1 MTAAVAGMI
10 DVGGDLTA
18 ARLGYGAM
26 RITGPGVWGEPPDRD
41 PGQGRAAAGRG
52 SRRHLH
58 RHRGCLRSGG
68 QRAADRPR
76 RCTRIRRNW
85 SSRSRVAWSG
95 RARAAGT
102 GRPAQAPAPC
112 LRGSLARLR
121 LDRIDLYRLHRN
133 FSEDQL
139 REAER
144 VTPVVSVQNVAA
156 AGLELRPDEV
166 TAVTSRPDA
175 GILGLPR
182 GLARNRRAR
191 TPRLPAAARPE
202 HRSMSTE

>member
-1 MTAAVAGMI
+1 MI

-41 PGQGRAAAGRG
+41 PGQGRAAAGCG
-52 SRRHLH
+52 PRRHLH

-76 RCTRIRRNW
+76 RCTRIR
-85 SSRSRVAWSG
+85 
-95 RARAAGT
+95 GT
-102 GRPAQAPAPC
+102 GHRDQGWPGPAGPGRRVPDGRPKH
-112 LRGSLARLR
+112 LRHTCGSSLARLR
-121 LDRIDLYRLHRN
+121 LDRIDLYQLHRN

>member
-1 MTAAVAGMI
+1 MKATVTAAAAGMI

-41 PGQGRAAAGRG
+41 
-52 SRRHLH
+52 
-58 RHRGCLRSGG
+58 
-68 QRAADRPR
+68 
-76 RCTRIRRNW
+76 
-85 SSRSRVAWSG
+85 
-95 RARAAGT
+95 RARAALRRPVDLGVTFIDTADAYGPEVRLAGAAWPGCGST
-102 GRPAQAPAPC
+102 GSTC
-112 LRGSLARLR
+112 TS
-121 LDRIDLYRLHRN
+121 

>member
-1 MTAAVAGMI
+1 MKASVPAAAAGMI
-10 DVGGDLTA
+10 DVGGDLTV

-41 PGQGRAAAGRG
+41 R
-52 SRRHLH
+52 
-58 RHRGCLRSGG
+58 
-68 QRAADRPR
+68 
-76 RCTRIRRNW
+76 
-85 SSRSRVAWSG
+85 
-95 RARAAGT
+95 
-102 GRPAQAPAPC
+102 
-112 LRGSLARLR
+112 
-121 LDRIDLYRLHRN
+121 
-133 FSEDQL
+133 
-139 REAER
+139 AER